1 MHEEGEAMT
10 TKKPWSQQTI
20 EERVR
25 TVLMAQQAFID
36 RVDPND
42 QALTQDNYKN
52 NIGLY
57 VLVDEH
63 RQFIRILETILEHP
77 PTEGEKQ

>member
-1 MHEEGEAMT
+1 MSA
-10 TKKPWSQQTI
+10 KKPWSQQTI

-25 TVLMAQQAFID
+25 TTLMAQRAFID

-42 QALTQDNYKN
+42 QVLTHDNYKN

-63 RQFIRILETILEHP
+63 RQFIRILETILENP
-77 PTEGEKQ
+77 PTEGEKT